1 MLSIRNKEPWAFWP
15 TRVCPSFFE
24 IPGNHVLGGK
34 YNFKLEID
42 FTLINTYGEKST
54 ILSLLPIYTSLN
66 YYNEHMSNVDV
77 HTEDGMTWAEI
88 KDIISKGKK
97 HKVIFENTANS
108 TLKIFIDDKQVFETE
123 KFSTVD
129 DPQLVLGAGNFPW
142 HNENHHYCDLDLH
155 EFKLYHN
162 DELISHHLFDNFI
175 YEKSFDLTDNC
186 NFIHKI

>member
-1 MLSIRNKEPWAFWP
+1 MLSIRNKQPWVFWP

-24 IPGNHVLGGK
+24 LSGNQIITGK

-42 FTLINTYGEKST
+42 FTLIGVYGDKST
-54 ILSLLPIYTSLN
+54 IFSILPIYTAFN
-66 YYNEHMSNVDV
+66 YYNEHMSNIDI
-77 HTEDGMTWAEI
+77 HTEDGMKWTEI
-88 KDIISKGKK
+88 KDIVSLGKRHKIILENVDKILSFYIDSK
-97 HKVIFENTANS
+97 
-108 TLKIFIDDKQVFETE
+108 KIIEVQN
-123 KFSTVD
+123 FSHIN

-162 DELISHHLFDNFI
+162 EELISHHLFDKFI
-175 YEKSFDLTDNC
+175 YEKSYDLTDNC